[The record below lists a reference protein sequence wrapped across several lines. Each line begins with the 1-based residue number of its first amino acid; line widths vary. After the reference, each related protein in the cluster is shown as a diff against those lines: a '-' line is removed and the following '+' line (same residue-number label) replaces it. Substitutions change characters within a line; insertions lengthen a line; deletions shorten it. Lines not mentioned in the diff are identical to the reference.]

1 MKTPG
6 SYGFADEI
14 FKILKKEKMSV
25 LPQLI

>member
-14 FKILKKEKMSV
+14 LKILKKEKMSV